1 MPMLIVL
8 VALVDGQREV
18 TALGVTTADRL
29 AALGVTH
36 VTIARDQRTEA
47 VVLDGW
53 AFDAITHAAEASD
66 LVGGGAATQTLQ
78 PVLQVLITPEGRPGA
93 HREETSDRAG
103 TRTGVRQG
111 VLDPDGA
118 PPSAVHPH

>member
-8 VALVDGQREV
+8 VALVDGQREI
-18 TALGVTTADRL
+18 TALDVTTADRL

-66 LVGGGAATQTLQ
+66 LVGGE
-78 PVLQVLITPEGRPGA
+78 PRP
-93 HREETSDRAG
+93 RPCNPCCRS
-103 TRTGVRQG
+103 
-111 VLDPDGA
+111 
-118 PPSAVHPH
+118 